1 MNRRLF
7 RSLAL
12 LIGVL
17 FVASGVGA
25 AISPSGP
32 STPAGTQSRALM
44 LGLYD
49 DSELYGHPSRGF
61 AAVKQL
67 RIPIVRATLRWG
79 GGPIAVA
86 KSRPDD
92 ADDPN
97 DPAYDWGPF
106 DELLKRAEAANATVL
121 AAIVGTP
128 SWANG
133 GRRPFFAPR
142 DPNDLRA
149 FAKAAATR
157 YSGEFVP
164 AGKEDPL
171 PAVKYYLAWN
181 EPNNPVF
188 LRPQFKRIGKTY
200 VVQSA
205 IDYAKICKAV
215 YAGVHSA
222 VGNKAKVACGATAP
236 RGNNQA
242 RSSRPS
248 VAPLTFLSALKKRGG
263 RFDAYAHH
271 PYYGNP
277 SETPSTRP
285 PAKTAVTLGNIG
297 DLLSLLKRL
306 YGPSKHLWITE
317 YGYQTRPPDP
327 FFGVSWTAQARYLSQ
342 AFALARRNP
351 RIDMMIWFLLR
362 DEPRTRGKDGWQS
375 GLMTTSRRKKPS
387 FTTFARLKH

>member
-1 MNRRLF
+1 
-7 RSLAL
+7 
-12 LIGVL
+12 
-17 FVASGVGA
+17 
-25 AISPSGP
+25 
-32 STPAGTQSRALM
+32 
-44 LGLYD
+44 
-49 DSELYGHPSRGF
+49 
-61 AAVKQL
+61 
-67 RIPIVRATLRWG
+67 
-79 GGPIAVA
+79 
-86 KSRPDD
+86 
-92 ADDPN
+92 
-97 DPAYDWGPF
+97 
-106 DELLKRAEAANATVL
+106 
-121 AAIVGTP
+121 VGTP

-133 GRRPFFAPR
+133 GRRAFFAPK
-142 DPNDLRA
+142 DPNDLRG

-157 YSGEFVP
+157 YSGDFVP
-164 AGKEDPL
+164 AGKEDAL

-188 LRPQFKRIGKTY
+188 LRPQFKKIGKTY

-248 VAPLTFLSALKKRGG
+248 VTPLVFLAALKKRGA

-277 SETPSTRP
+277 SESPATRP

-317 YGYQTRPPDP
+317 YGYQTKPPDRS
-327 FFGVSWTAQARYLSQ
+327 FGVSWQKQAQYMQQAYAIARK
-342 AFALARRNP
+342 NP
-351 RIDMMIWFLLR
+351 RIDMMLWFLLR
-362 DEPRTRGKDGWQS
+362 DERRIPNGWQS
-375 GLMTTSRRKKPS
+375 GLQTASGKKKPA
-387 FTTFARLKH
+387 FKTFARLER